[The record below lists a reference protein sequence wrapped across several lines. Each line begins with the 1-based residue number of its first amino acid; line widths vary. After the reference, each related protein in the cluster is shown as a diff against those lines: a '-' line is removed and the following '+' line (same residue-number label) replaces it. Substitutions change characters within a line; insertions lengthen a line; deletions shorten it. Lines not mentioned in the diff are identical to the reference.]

1 MKQPSPIHR
10 SDFVLPVDKPEGPTS
25 HDVVHAARKA
35 LGERRIGHTG
45 TLDPFASGLLLLCVG
60 RATRLAEYLSSLDKT
75 YEAVALLGTST
86 DTYDREGRTLAVRGG
101 WEGLTSADL
110 EAVLA
115 RFRGEIEQVPPVYS
129 AKKIAGVAAHRR
141 VRRGE
146 EVSLAPARVNIHAL
160 EITAIELPRVGLRV
174 RCSTGT
180 YVRSLAHDV
189 GEALGVGAHLVSLR
203 RTAMESLAVERAV
216 SIPALTEA
224 HAGGAGAVQR
234 LLALEHLPPR
244 DVVGAGGA
252 RLSHGGT
259 VPFECD
265 GDHPAGPIAVSHNG
279 SLLAIGESSGGVLH
293 PRKVFAE

>member
-1 MKQPSPIHR
+1 MTTVA

-60 RATRLAEYLSSLDKT
+60 RATRLAEYLSSLEKT

-86 DTYDREGRTLAVRGG
+86 DTYDRDGQTVEIRNG
-101 WEGLTSADL
+101 WEELTSADL

-115 RFRGEIEQVPPVYS
+115 RFRGEIEQMPPIYS

-146 EVSLAPARVNIHAL
+146 EVSLASARVSIHSL
-160 EITAIELPRVGLRV
+160 EITAVELPRVGFRV

-216 SIPALTEA
+216 SIHALTDA
-224 HAGGAGAVQR
+224 HAVAEAALHPLQ
-234 LLALEHLPPR
+234 ALEHLPTL
-244 DVVGAGGA
+244 DVDAVAAA

-265 GDHPAGPIAVSHNG
+265 GDHPPGPIAVSHNG
-279 SLLAIGESSGGVLH
+279 ALLAIGESSGGVLH